1 MRNKKFTRL
10 ACLLLACL
18 FLVSGAVIGASAAT
32 LEQPKGGIE
41 DYMDILNTIS
51 YDDYQDFY
59 ASYFDNVGA
68 GGKTEY
74 TLDATS
80 DWKFV
85 DDQRNTVTLTASGD
99 WQLTTADGK
108 VYNSLEDAIAAGF
121 KKTDLVYLDTFDGE
135 LALYTPDIGSVTW
148 ALDVAAMGLGT
159 GGLYSIDLIYY
170 PIAGKDSA
178 AEREFYIN
186 GEVPFA
192 EARNLALAKLWS
204 SYQTD
209 YATGAKALTATL
221 VLGKL
226 DRATVEAEAKDV
238 GIIFNA
244 SADGSALIFDQP
256 AVITQKLSQFIEKYE
271 LRFYSVDNND
281 NELRPA
287 QDQTPAWTSY
297 TLRDSSGYYSNDFG
311 FVLEPV
317 DGQVQV
323 ALRGINEAIAIKE
336 IVLRPYAPFRT
347 YADYLAAITAS
358 VGTAQGQD
366 IIKIEA
372 ESTTHTSTNA
382 VYPVQ
387 DNTSAATSPA
397 SPSYIVLNTI
407 GGDKWKTAGQWVEY
421 QFSVNSSGM
430 YDIYTRF
437 KQSYL
442 EGMYVCRSMQ
452 IFTDAES
459 EAAYQAKIGNTAGY
473 YNGFPFVEATELRYD
488 YKSEWQVGALS
499 AGHDTN
505 ADGAAD
511 SYQLYF
517 EKGVVY
523 TVRFEA
529 TLGSKSTL
537 VQDIERILAALN
549 NDYLEIIKLTG
560 TTPDEYRDYSF
571 SRLLPHVM
579 NDFVDQS
586 ADLKEVSKFLKES
599 AGVSSTYTGV
609 CDKLVNL
616 LDDLVR
622 DEDSIAKNLSTLKS
636 YVGSLG
642 TFLTDAKTQPLQID
656 FFQIQPSTEKAPRAE
671 YGFFRSI
678 WFEFERFLQSFI
690 RDYNSMGASGDATET
705 SKSISVW
712 VPYGRDQANVLR
724 NLSTNNFTPEY
735 KISVDLKLV
744 NAGTLLPS
752 ILAGM
757 GPDAYMGLD
766 QGTVINYAIRG
777 ALANIENLDHDT
789 VEEFEAEMHSI
800 FNEAAMQVLGIYDA
814 DGDKHYYGLPETQ
827 DFVMMFLRMD
837 LLADLGIEV
846 PTTWDDI
853 YEAQSALEANNM
865 EIGLANNYQIFLY
878 QMGGSLFADDGM
890 RINLDSKTGL
900 AAFEKLCDMY
910 TQYSFPYA
918 YDAANRFRSGEMPII
933 IASYTGLYNQL
944 KVFATEIE
952 GCWKF
957 VPLPGLID
965 QKTGKLNN
973 QSISSVSAIV
983 MINGTDD
990 VESAW
995 TFMKWQSG
1003 DQCQVDYASE
1013 MVAIIGDSAKH
1024 STANRKALESMP
1036 WTRAEYSEVSKQYEN
1051 LASVPNYPGTYII
1064 GRYTSFAFM
1073 AAYNNDANPRTEL
1086 LRYINT
1092 INTEI
1097 TRKREEFNLE
1107 TLQIGQ
1113 TLADKRTAQILA
1125 AIDALTAINAEKYA
1139 DAISDAKYAIA
1150 NKKIEQIYQAQAQFE
1165 AILEAEWKNDG
1176 EKTMQITKVNGEV
1189 ITVPV
1194 HYVNVTKQTAEE
1206 KQGGYLIRKLNEH
1219 QLVYFIAECL
1229 EDTAGALATYED

>member
-1 MRNKKFTRL
+1 MRNTKFTRL

-18 FLVSGAVIGASAAT
+18 FLVSGAVVGASAAT
-32 LEQPKGGIE
+32 LDDPKGGIE

-51 YDDYQDFY
+51 YEEYQEFY
-59 ASYFDNVGA
+59 AEYFTNLGA
-68 GGKTEY
+68 NIPTSH
-74 TLDATS
+74 TLSAVDG
-80 DWKFV
+80 WKFV
-85 DDQRNTVTLTASGD
+85 DEKGNVVEIASGS
-99 WQLTTADGK
+99 WKLTTSDGT
-108 VYNSLEDAIAAGF
+108 VYNSVEDAVEKGNF
-121 KKTDLVYLDTFDGE
+121 KKEDLVYVATFDGE
-135 LALYTPDIGSVTW
+135 TALYTPDIGSVTW
-148 ALDVAAMGLGT
+148 SFDAGSLGIGT
-159 GGLYSIDLIYY
+159 GALYSIELVYY
-170 PIAGKDSA
+170 PISGKDAS

-209 YATGAKALTATL
+209 HTNGIKVLTATL
-221 VLGKL
+221 ALAKL
-226 DRATVEAEAKDV
+226 DRATVEAEAKDA
-238 GIIFNA
+238 GIVYTTA
-244 SADGSALIFDQP
+244 ADGSSITFEQP
-256 AVITQKLSQFIEKYE
+256 VVMTQKLSEFVEKYA
-271 LRFYSVDNND
+271 LRFYLADAND
-281 NELRPA
+281 NELRPS
-287 QDQTPAWTSY
+287 QEQTPRWTSY
-297 TLRDSSGYYSNDFG
+297 TLRDSDGYYKNNFG
-311 FVLEPV
+311 FVIEPV
-317 DGQVQV
+317 NGKVDISLGGV
-323 ALRGINEAIAIKE
+323 NEAIAIKE
-336 IVLRPYAPFRT
+336 IVLKPYAEFVS
-347 YADYLAAITAS
+347 YAEYLASINSS

-366 IIKIEA
+366 VIKIEA
-372 ESTTHTSTNA
+372 ESTTHTSTNV

-387 DNTSAATSPA
+387 DSTSAATSPA
-397 SPSYIVLNTI
+397 SPSHIVLNTI
-407 GGDKWKTAGQWVEY
+407 GGEKWETAGQWVEY

-442 EGMYVCRSMQ
+442 DGMYVCRSLQ
-452 IFTDAES
+452 IFTDSAS
-459 EAAYQAKIGNTAGY
+459 ASAYQAAIGNTAGY
-473 YNGFPFVEATELRYD
+473 YNGFPFAEATELRYD
-488 YKSEWQVGALS
+488 YATGWQVGTLNS
-499 AGHDTN
+499 G
-505 ADGAAD
+505 ADANGDGVVD

-523 TVRFEA
+523 TIRFEV
-529 TLGSKSTL
+529 TLGSKNVL
-537 VQDIERILAALN
+537 VQDIENILSALN

-560 TTPDEYRDYSF
+560 TNPDDYRDYSF

-579 NDFVDQS
+579 TDMVDQ
-586 ADLKEVSKFLKES
+586 AANLKRVSEFLKQS
-599 AGVSSTYTGV
+599 AGVSSTYTGI
-609 CDKLVNL
+609 CDKLIDL
-616 LDDLVR
+616 LDGLVR

-656 FFQIQPSTEKAPRAE
+656 YITIQPATAEAPKAE
-671 YGFFRSI
+671 VGFFKSL
-678 WFEFERFLQSFI
+678 WFECEKFIQSFF
-690 RDYNSMGASGDATET
+690 RDYNSMGAMET
-705 SKSISVW
+705 SGEVTKNISVW

-777 ALANIENLDHDT
+777 ALANIETMEHES
-789 VEEFEAEMHSI
+789 VEAFEEEMHLI

-837 LLADLGIEV
+837 LLADLGIPV
-846 PTTWDDI
+846 PETWDDI
-853 YEAQSALEANNM
+853 YEAQSELEANNM
-865 EIGLANNYQIFLY
+865 EIGVNTNYQIFLY

-900 AAFEKLCDMY
+900 AAFEKMCDMF

-957 VPLPGLID
+957 VPLPGIED
-965 QKTGKLNN
+965 EDGNINN

-983 MINGTDD
+983 MIEGTDNK
-990 VESAW
+990 EEAW
-995 TFMKWQSG
+995 KFMKWQTG
-1003 DQCQVDYASE
+1003 DACQVDYASE

-1036 WTRAEYSEVSKQYEN
+1036 WTRSEFSEVSKQYEN

-1064 GRYTSFAFM
+1064 GRYTNFAFL
-1073 AAYNNDANPRTEL
+1073 AAYNDDANPRTEL

-1113 TLADKRTAQILA
+1113 TLADKRTVQILA
-1125 AIDALTAINAEKYA
+1125 AIDALIAINETKYA
-1139 DAISDAKYAIA
+1139 NAISDAKYAVA
-1150 NKKIEQIYQAQAQFE
+1150 NKKITQIYEAQAAFE
-1165 AILEAEWKNDG
+1165 VLLKADWEAAGSE
-1176 EKTMQITKVNGEV
+1176 TMQITKVNGETV
-1189 ITVPV
+1189 TVPT
-1194 HYVNVTKQTAEE
+1194 YFVNVTKQTAEE
-1206 KQGGYLIRKLNEH
+1206 RNGGYSISDLNEQ

-1229 EDTAGALATYED
+1229 EDTADALSTYED